1 MVRLKVISNHQVY
14 WKADFKPSVRS
25 SARQLEVVRCISQET
40 VSACSR
46 AASANRNLKCIKK
59 KHITQWHRSQPK
71 QLKKPNTA
79 CIITGA
85 TAYLPPRGY
94 NPQNALSKCTGCA
107 TCGDRLKAPRQRR
120 CTKID
125 CFPHRASSALGKS
138 GRSPY
143 TTAPPQSCRAAVSAT
158 SSKRPTESAK
168 MPSGNTSG
176 TYRKATDI
184 L

>member
-1 MVRLKVISNHQVY
+1 MVGESVGTIGKSHFIHDLEQVCQTSGIQGLHLQNKEDY
-14 WKADFKPSVRS
+14 F
-25 SARQLEVVRCISQET
+25 
-40 VSACSR
+40 
-46 AASANRNLKCIKK
+46 CIKK